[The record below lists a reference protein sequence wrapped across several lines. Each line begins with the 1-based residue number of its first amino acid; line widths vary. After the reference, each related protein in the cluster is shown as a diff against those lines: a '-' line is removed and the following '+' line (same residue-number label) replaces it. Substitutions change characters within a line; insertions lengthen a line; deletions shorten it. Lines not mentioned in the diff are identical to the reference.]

1 MQETQAKRMSEI
13 FLNGLERL
21 NLPAKAIQLTSGIKQ
36 ASFYNYLHGRH
47 LTDDG
52 AMRIAKAMDDPETM
66 YEIAHELYQILP
78 MLNGDAFKHDAISV
92 EAYEQLEA
100 EEADQMYQTD
110 HIHVKLAKGEA
121 LTNKEGKQL
130 DQYMVQRLQ
139 DLLLGITLL
148 NYECQLRGIT
158 LFELY
163 KHGERELIEKHYRKE
178 D

>member
-1 MQETQAKRMSEI
+1 MQAKRVAGI
-13 FLNGLERL
+13 FGEALERL
-21 NLPAKAIQLTSGIKQ
+21 NIPAKAVQMTSGIKQ
-36 ASFYNYLHGRH
+36 SSFYNYLAGKH
-47 LTDDG
+47 LTDEG
-52 AMRIAKAMDDPETM
+52 AMRIAKSMDDPETM
-66 YEIAHELYQILP
+66 YEIAHQLYQILP

-110 HIHVKLAKGEA
+110 HIHIKLAKGEA

-139 DLLLGITLL
+139 ELLLGITLL

-163 KHGERELIEKHYRKE
+163 KRGEHELIEKHYRKRG
-178 D
+178 